1 MIKLAK
7 LTDYAVVTL
16 SAMVAREG
24 TLMSA
29 VQLAEITT
37 LPEPTVSKVLKLL
50 AKGGVINSVRGAHGG
65 YRLAEMPED
74 ITILEVIEAI
84 EGPVALTA
92 CIDGSHD
99 SCAIVNMCGTKGR
112 WDLVNTAV
120 KTALENVT
128 LRDMTSRSVTDI
140 RTLQASSGGRA

>member
-16 SAMVAREG
+16 SAMAESEG
-24 TLMSA
+24 ELLSA
-29 VQLAEITT
+29 TQLAEKTS

-50 AKGGVINSVRGAHGG
+50 AKGRIITSVRGARGG
-65 YRLAEMPED
+65 YNLAELPED
-74 ITILEVIEAI
+74 ITILDIIEAI

-92 CIDGSHD
+92 CIEGSHE
-99 SCAIVNMCGTKGR
+99 SCAIVNMCGVKGR

-120 KTALENVT
+120 KAALETVT
-128 LRDMTSRSVTDI
+128 LRDMTPSRVTEF
-140 RTLQASSGGRA
+140 RTLRASESRT

>member
-16 SAMVAREG
+16 SAMVERDG
-24 TLMSA
+24 ILLSA

-37 LPEPTVSKVLKLL
+37 LPEPTVSKVLKML

-74 ITILEVIEAI
+74 ITILDIIEAI

-92 CIDGSHD
+92 CIEGSHEN
-99 SCAIVNMCGTKGR
+99 CAIVKMCGTKGR